1 MEISLKIQ
9 IFSVKEETSKVFFP
23 YILIVVL
30 SPLVVPTYILQT
42 SRSTKSVRGELVWGF
57 DDLNFNMSYYK
68 NTREN
73 RYEVKDIEDMFI
85 FLKRIIACSLLT
97 LLLNGIIITFELN
110 TLILRKFK
118 PRLFSKNLIIEA
130 HNWQTSSILWSVKGS
145 VIR

>member
-9 IFSVKEETSKVFFP
+9 IFSVKEETPKVFFS

-30 SPLVVPTYILQT
+30 SPLVMPTYILQT
-42 SRSTKSVRGELVWGF
+42 SFSIKSVWVELVWGF
-57 DDLNFNMSYYK
+57 DDLNFDMNYHK
-68 NTREN
+68 NATED
-73 RYEVKDIEDMFI
+73 RYEVKNIEDLFVL
-85 FLKRIIACSLLT
+85 FKRIIRCILVS
-97 LLLNGIIITFELN
+97 FELN